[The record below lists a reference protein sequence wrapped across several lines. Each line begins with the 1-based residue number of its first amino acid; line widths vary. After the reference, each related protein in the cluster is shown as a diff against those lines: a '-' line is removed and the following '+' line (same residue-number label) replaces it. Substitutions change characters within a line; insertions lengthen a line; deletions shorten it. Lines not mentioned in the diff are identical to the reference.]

1 MKKDNIWFRIV
12 IAALIVV
19 FLVLFFKN
27 FTIVPKKNANSQKN
41 LKEELIYSYKNSYYV
56 ETIVNT
62 LGEEVK
68 PKEEEKILCVQF
80 SVKNAGEKTIFYVSI
95 VEDPAITTEENNV
108 YSPDLSISNEPFG
121 DLGVSEVKEG
131 FLAFRIPKD
140 EKPKTFR
147 IGNYS
152 VDIKNL
158 D

>member
-1 MKKDNIWFRIV
+1 
-12 IAALIVV
+12 
-19 FLVLFFKN
+19 
-27 FTIVPKKNANSQKN
+27 
-41 LKEELIYSYKNSYYV
+41 V

-68 PKEEEKILCVQF
+68 PKEDEKILCVQF

-121 DLGVSEVKEG
+121 DLGVGEVKEG

>member
-12 IAALIVV
+12 IAALIVI

-27 FTIVPKKNANSQKN
+27 FSIVPKKTANSQKN

-68 PKEEEKILCVQF
+68 PKEDEKILCVQF

-95 VEDPAITTEENNV
+95 VEDPAITTEENNI

-121 DLGVSEVKEG
+121 DLGVGEVKEG

>member
-1 MKKDNIWFRIV
+1 MKKGNIWFRIV
-12 IAALIVV
+12 IAALIVI

-27 FTIVPKKNANSQKN
+27 FSIVPKKTANSQKN

-121 DLGVSEVKEG
+121 DLGVGEVKEG